1 MSGAGASVGAPRV
14 SVVVP
19 TYNHADVLG
28 RALASVVAQRVR
40 DWEAIV
46 VNNHSTDDT
55 EGVVARIGDPRI
67 SLVRYANHG
76 VIAASRNEGI
86 RRARGEWIAFLDSD
100 DEWMPGKLE
109 ACLALMTPGI
119 GLVGHGELW
128 RDAAGRDRPMTY
140 GPAARATYEALLY
153 RGNCISTSAVVVR
166 ADALRAIGGF
176 DEDPAIVTTEDY
188 DLWLRLAQ
196 IGRAHV

>member
-1 MSGAGASVGAPRV
+1 MSRVVRDRAMSGTGVSVGAPRV

-67 SLVRYANHG
+67 SLVHYANHG

-86 RRARGEWIAFLDSD
+86 RRA
-100 DEWMPGKLE
+100 
-109 ACLALMTPGI
+109 
-119 GLVGHGELW
+119 
-128 RDAAGRDRPMTY
+128 
-140 GPAARATYEALLY
+140 
-153 RGNCISTSAVVVR
+153 
-166 ADALRAIGGF
+166 
-176 DEDPAIVTTEDY
+176 
-188 DLWLRLAQ
+188 
-196 IGRAHV
+196 